1 MTTIQILR
9 QEYKLLLENY
19 EIINDCDFY
28 RDCRLGLLFRDQE
41 FKSFKVTLGKLL
53 NLWMNSETNINN
65 EKNYVVSARLGPD
78 KISGLGINIETEI
91 MNAGTLTFNNQK
103 NKDVFIAILNS
114 TQIQNFYVPLNFIIV
129 ELQSGRNEYIKTVEE
144 VNNTFIPQ
152 LSREAESQGLVL
164 ANKIRLDQEQEKF
177 IITIT
182 VPLLL
187 KQMMEKQTDDRDRMK
202 VISSFREHTKYNLG
216 KFGFEDISF
225 SSDQCSIKK
234 AFLHPSDLLKE
245 ETLKDLIVALST
257 FENAIKAI
265 TNNW

>member
-1 MTTIQILR
+1 MTPIQTLR
-9 QEYKLLLENY
+9 QEYRLLLENY
-19 EIINDCDFY
+19 GIINDCNFY
-28 RDCRLGLLFRDQE
+28 KDCQLELLFRDQE

-53 NLWMNSETNINN
+53 NLWMNSETIINN

-78 KISGLGINIETEI
+78 KISGLGINIETGI

-103 NKDVFIAILNS
+103 DKDRFLAILKS
-114 TQIQNFYVPLNFIIV
+114 TQMQNLYVPLNFIIV
-129 ELQSGRNEYIKTVEE
+129 ELQSGRNEYLKIVEE

-164 ANKIRLDQEQEKF
+164 ANKIRLDQDQKKF
-177 IITIT
+177 IIAIA

-187 KQMMEKQTDDRDRMK
+187 KQMMEKQTDDRARMRA
-202 VISSFREHTKYNLG
+202 ISTIREHIKYSLG
-216 KFGFEDISF
+216 KFGFEYISF
-225 SSDQCSIKK
+225 TSDQCSIKK

-257 FENAIKAI
+257 FENAIKDI
-265 TNNW
+265 TDNW